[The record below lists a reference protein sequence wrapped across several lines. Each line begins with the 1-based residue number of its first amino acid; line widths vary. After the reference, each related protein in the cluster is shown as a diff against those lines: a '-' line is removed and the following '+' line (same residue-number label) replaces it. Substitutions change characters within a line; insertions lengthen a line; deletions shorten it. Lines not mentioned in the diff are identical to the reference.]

1 MFAIFERFIYS
12 DEKFLSSIEYRRFS
26 TGFGHFSG
34 EIISSIRRSSSSVRV
49 LVGFDLRKDVFVRS
63 RERKPDRVWY
73 FNPPKAY
80 QITESD
86 ITDFVNCVKECAFI
100 SVFNK
105 AHFQEAAKA
114 CQCLSQLRPELIVP
128 PLVELF
134 VFFQLRQ
141 LVMIYC
147 IPRLFSSVD
156 SMTEPHRFTS
166 IITCL
171 AGMTRQIVQQT
182 PRFSQGQTYVLPLL
196 MAVLPGIDSNDFKK
210 TAVTFQFLNAI
221 LMLITCVDCSSAVN
235 TRNDLTEVRYNLWKR
250 Q

>member
-1 MFAIFERFIYS
+1 MFESSLHIEDLIFY
-12 DEKFLSSIEYRRFS
+12 
-26 TGFGHFSG
+26 
-34 EIISSIRRSSSSVRV
+34 
-49 LVGFDLRKDVFVRS
+49 S
-63 RERKPDRVWY
+63 RERKSDRVWY
-73 FNPPKAY
+73 FNPLESY

-105 AHFQEAAKA
+105 AHFEEAAKA
-114 CQCLSQLRPELIVP
+114 CHCLSQLRPELIVP

-134 VFFQLRQ
+134 VLILFFEF
-141 LVMIYC
+141 MIIYS
-147 IPRLFSSVD
+147 IFRLFSSID
-156 SMTEPHRFTS
+156 SMTEPHRFRS

-182 PRFSQGQTYVLPLL
+182 PHFSQGQTYVLPLL

-235 TRNDLTEVRYNLWKR
+235 TRNDLTEVRQNMAE
-250 Q
+250 